1 MAEAGPFR
9 VGVWRG
15 VLGVVKQIPFED
27 DRKKGNGNGNGNGN
41 SNSNGKSKGNGKSFW
56 VWRLCFPHP

>member
-1 MAEAGPFR
+1 MAEAMPYQ
-9 VGVWRG
+9 VGVCRG

-27 DRKKGNGNGNGNGN
+27 DRKKGNGNGN
-41 SNSNGKSKGNGKSFW
+41 SNSNGKSFW

>member
-15 VLGVVKQIPFED
+15 GLGFVKQIPFED
-27 DRKKGNGNGNGNGN
+27 DRKKGNGNGNSN